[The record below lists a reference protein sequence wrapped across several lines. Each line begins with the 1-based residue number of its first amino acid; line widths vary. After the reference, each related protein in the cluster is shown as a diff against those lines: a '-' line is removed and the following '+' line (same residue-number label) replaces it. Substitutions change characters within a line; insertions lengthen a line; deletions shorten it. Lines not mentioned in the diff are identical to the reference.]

1 MHTGKAEKPER
12 TERSECKENKTRA
25 KEKERRQQYF
35 LELQCRLK
43 KARSYLLRCS
53 TWWDGEVRRVK
64 GSRGGLGGRGVPVW
78 LEAGLEGGP
87 GEGRKDG
94 VTGRRGG

>member
-1 MHTGKAEKPER
+1 MVG
-12 TERSECKENKTRA
+12 
-25 KEKERRQQYF
+25 
-35 LELQCRLK
+35 
-43 KARSYLLRCS
+43 
-53 TWWDGEVRRVK
+53 
-64 GSRGGLGGRGVPVW
+64 GVPVW